1 MDNMAN
7 PGKSLW
13 ERIVLGLRK
22 DPKQAFLIFFL
33 LVLVAVMSLLA
44 PGRFL
49 SVRNFK
55 NMGFQM
61 AEFGILAIGMSVVIM
76 TGGINLSLLGSAM
89 LSAIVGAS
97 LMRSLNQA
105 GGMGDAP
112 IILIGIASVL
122 VVSVLCGL
130 TNGFFVAYVGVV
142 PLLVTLGTQTVFNG
156 ISLNITRGSGIS
168 GFPKVFQ
175 QIGAGTLFD
184 VPYTLIIYL
193 LVVLVAWYLVQ
204 KTPWGVNVY
213 MLGGNEK
220 ATRYSGINTKRVL
233 MLVYVFSAVMAG
245 IAGILMISRYNSA
258 RADYGTS
265 YTLQAVAATVLGG
278 TDINGGSGKVW
289 GTVVA
294 VLILQVLSSGF
305 NIIGINRNITDIV
318 TGLILIT
325 VLSINHLNTRDRL
338 RKTKK
343 I

>member
-1 MDNMAN
+1 
-7 PGKSLW
+7 
-13 ERIVLGLRK
+13 
-22 DPKQAFLIFFL
+22 
-33 LVLVAVMSLLA
+33 
-44 PGRFL
+44 
-49 SVRNFK
+49 
-55 NMGFQM
+55 
-61 AEFGILAIGMSVVIM
+61 
-76 TGGINLSLLGSAM
+76 
-89 LSAIVGAS
+89 
-97 LMRSLNQA
+97 
-105 GGMGDAP
+105 
-112 IILIGIASVL
+112 
-122 VVSVLCGL
+122 
-130 TNGFFVAYVGVV
+130 
-142 PLLVTLGTQTVFNG
+142 
-156 ISLNITRGSGIS
+156 
-168 GFPKVFQ
+168 
-175 QIGAGTLFD
+175 
-184 VPYTLIIYL
+184 
-193 LVVLVAWYLVQ
+193 
-204 KTPWGVNVY
+204 

>member
-1 MDNMAN
+1 MENSNNRVTIREKMVQAI
-7 PGKSLW
+7 
-13 ERIVLGLRK
+13 RR
-22 DPKQAFLIFFL
+22 DPKQAFLVLVL
-33 LVLVAVMSLLA
+33 LVLVVMMSLLA

-76 TGGINLSLLGSAM
+76 TGGINLSLLSSAM
-89 LSAIVGAS
+89 LSAIVGAY
-97 LMRSLNQA
+97 LMRTLNQA
-105 GGMGDAP
+105 QVMGDLP

-122 VVSVLCGL
+122 LVSVLCGL
-130 TNGFFVAYVGVV
+130 ANGFFVAYVGVV

-175 QIGAGTLFD
+175 RIGAGTLFD
-184 VPYTLIIYL
+184 IPYTLIIYL
-193 LVVLVAWYLVQ
+193 LVVLLAWYLVH
-204 KTPWGVNVY
+204 KTPWGVSVY
-213 MLGGNEK
+213 MVGGNEK

-233 MLVYVFSAVMAG
+233 TLVYVFSAVMAG

-278 TDINGGSGKVW
+278 TDINGGSGKVG

-318 TGLILIT
+318 TGLILIG
-325 VLSINHLNTRDRL
+325 VLSINHLTARDGL
-338 RKTKK
+338 RKAKK
-343 I
+343 